1 MQLLSEENSV
11 SQKNQICKQSN
22 INCLILYLS
31 AEISDISL
39 TFSIVFLFSAS
50 RVNLVSRVQT

>member
-11 SQKNQICKQSN
+11 SQKNQTCKQSN